1 MFYIITP
8 NKIYKGKTL
17 KEINRSIHG
26 MMELDEFHPLGNDF
40 IANLTFDD
48 IDFIQDK
55 RRSVSYTHLFLIR
68 QFRVKLFL
76 HIDPY
81 LLRALQFRSA
91 DSGDLLKQKV
101 RFFRL

>member
-55 RRSVSYTHLFLIR
+55 RRLSTIMFGNFFKKDTLTRNLMIANLVFTFICM
-68 QFRVKLFL
+68 VK
-76 HIDPY
+76 IM
-81 LLRALQFRSA
+81 
-91 DSGDLLKQKV
+91 GMG
-101 RFFRL
+101 